1 MEIHLFVYIINIDWA
16 VLNGMK
22 DVVLLLLD
30 YKADVTIKNNNG
42 KSPSEEA
49 FDRELYDISEKI
61 AEKEPTSIIEEN
73 DNTEDIDDNNSL

>member
-1 MEIHLFVYIINIDWA
+1 VEIHLFVYLINIDWA

-30 YKADVTIKNNNG
+30 YKADVTIKNKND

-49 FDRELYDISEKI
+49 FDRAYYDISEKI
-61 AEKEPTSIIEEN
+61 AEKEPTTIIEEN
-73 DNTEDIDDNNSL
+73 DNTEDIEDNN